1 MIQHKRIVSA
11 AALAFA
17 LTLAGCSGGGGSDSG
32 GGTPPVGTSPPPP
45 PPPPQ
50 KVSTELETSTEAARF
65 MMQASFGASLED
77 LDGMVG
83 GHADTWVANEL
94 RKPRTDYLQSV
105 LAAVAAD
112 APKQYRLTSDNAWQA
127 MMTSDDVLRQRM
139 VFALSQILV
148 VSDREFGD
156 GPIPVA
162 YYQDILSQHAFGN
175 YRDLLQDITYSP
187 TMARYLT
194 YLRNQKGDPKTGRMP
209 DENYARELLQ
219 LFTIGLVE
227 LNMDG
232 TPKTNGQVEIETF
245 DNDDIIGLARVFT
258 GLSYKGE
265 KFWDRDD
272 DAQYQPLQMFED
284 RHSTLEK
291 TFLGT
296 TIPENTPGNETITQA
311 LDAIF
316 EHPNVA
322 PFVSRQLIQR
332 FTSSDPAPAYVRRV
346 AQAFETG
353 RYISPNDV
361 EFGTGQRG
369 DLSATIAAILLDE
382 SVHGDTEDTGNRVG
396 KVREPILKYV
406 QWVHNFDVSAANAT
420 DEWRLG
426 DTSNPADRLN
436 QHPFRSPSVFNF
448 YRPGYVAPGTRS
460 GEAGLTTPEYQ
471 IVNEGAALGY
481 INFMTDFAFD
491 RTNAGE
497 GDSDHFLPDYSSE
510 LALVND
516 PVALVDHLD
525 LLMTA
530 GQMSDAEKTAIADT
544 VETLEIT
551 RESDEIKRVYIAVT
565 LVASSP
571 SYAVI
576 R

>member
-1 MIQHKRIVSA
+1 MIWRGKYVSG

-17 LTLAGCSGGGGSDSG
+17 IVLSGCSGGGGSDAG
-32 GGTPPVGTSPPPP
+32 GGSAPVGGSPPPP

-50 KVSTELETSTEAARF
+50 KVSTELETPIEAARF
-65 MMQASFGASLED
+65 MMQASFGASIED
-77 LDGMVG
+77 LDNMVG
-83 GHADTWVANEL
+83 SHADTWVANEM
-94 RKPRTDYLQSV
+94 RKSRTDFLQPV

-112 APKQYRLTSDNAWQA
+112 ADKQYRLTSDNAWKA
-127 MMTSDDVLRQRM
+127 MMLSEDTLRQRM

-162 YYQDILSQHAFGN
+162 YYQDILSRNAFGN
-175 YRDLLQDITYSP
+175 YRDLLQEVTYSP

-232 TPKTNGQVEIETF
+232 TPKTNGQGEIETF

-291 TFLGT
+291 SFLGT
-296 TIPENTPGNETITQA
+296 TIPENTLGDTTISQA

-332 FTSSDPAPAYVRRV
+332 FTSSDPDPAYVRRV

-353 RYISPNDV
+353 RFISPNNI
-361 EFGTGQRG
+361 EFGEGRRG
-369 DLSATIAAILLDE
+369 DLSATIAAVLLDE
-382 SVHGDTEDTGNRVG
+382 SVHRDPSETNNQAG
-396 KVREPILKYV
+396 KVREPVLKYV
-406 QWVHNFDVSAANAT
+406 QWVHNFDVSSIDVT
-420 DEWRLG
+420 VSWRLG
-426 DTSNPADRLN
+426 DTSSPADRLN
-436 QHPFRSPSVFNF
+436 QHPFRSASVFNF
-448 YRPGYVAPGTRS
+448 YRPGYIAPGTQ
-460 GEAGLTTPEYQ
+460 GGAAGLTTPEYQ
-471 IVNEGAALGY
+471 VVNEGAALGY

-491 RTNAGE
+491 RTNSGQADVE
-497 GDSDHFLPDYSSE
+497 QFLPDYSSE

-516 PVALVDHLD
+516 PIALVDHLD
-525 LLMTA
+525 VLMTA
-530 GQMSDAEKTAIADT
+530 GQMSAEEKAAIADT
-544 VETLEIT
+544 VDALEIT

-565 LVASSP
+565 MVASTP